1 MWNEIKEH
9 GDPRQFKNDDVTL
22 VSKIKWLN
30 SFFHAMNGE
39 ANKTPK
45 ISEDLNKNTKNK
57 KGHSRYFY
65 NYKELTTDGIHPV
78 DILAKLWLKKFQK
91 IVLEKC
97 FI

>member
-1 MWNEIKEH
+1 M
-9 GDPRQFKNDDVTL
+9 
-22 VSKIKWLN
+22 N
-30 SFFHAMNGE
+30 SE

-57 KGHSRYFY
+57 KASPDIFY
-65 NYKELTTDGIHPV
+65 NYKELTTDGIHAV